1 MLLAGLVVALR
12 IDSGQLESS
21 SSPRYSAVTAP
32 ELEVAL
38 HQGRLSIT
46 THTASR
52 AHERRLETNAGNWA
66 NVLSL
71 DFRPLG
77 TAPRNWPQA
86 TERLL
91 HTLAIAQSVTAR
103 LRNGA
108 LQIRAVVTDQ
118 DEWHKRMQRL
128 REVLPPSPQDD
139 IRLTSL
145 NAAVGV
151 EQLCATAF
159 AGFRPGPINFEES
172 VAQFRSSAY
181 PALDRIVVL
190 ADACRSARITVI
202 GHTDASGDEALN
214 RQLSLARAQAVADY
228 LSEHGIAADRLAIEG
243 LGSAS
248 PVADN
253 GTRYGR
259 SLNRRIEI
267 DWRIAA
273 DAS

>member
-1 MLLAGLVVALR
+1 MALR
-12 IDSGQLESS
+12 IDNGQLETSS
-21 SSPRYSAVTAP
+21 LPRYSAVTAP
-32 ELEVAL
+32 ELAVAL
-38 HQGRLSIT
+38 RQGRLSIT
-46 THTASR
+46 THTTSR
-52 AHERRLETNAGNWA
+52 AHERHIETTAGNWA
-66 NVLSL
+66 KALSL
-71 DFRPLG
+71 EFMPLG
-77 TAPRNWPQA
+77 TAPRNWQQA

-91 HTLAIAQSVTAR
+91 HTLATAQSVTAQ

-118 DEWHKRMQRL
+118 DEWQQRMQRL
-128 REVLPPSPQDD
+128 REILPASPNDD
-139 IRLTSL
+139 IRLTPL
-145 NAAVGV
+145 DPAVGV
-151 EQLCATAF
+151 ANLCSGAF
-159 AGFRPGPINFEES
+159 ANFRPGPINFEES
-172 VAQFRSSAY
+172 LAQLRSSAY

-190 ADACRSARITVI
+190 ADTCRAAHITVI
-202 GHTDASGDEALN
+202 GHTDASGDEAFN

-228 LSEHGIAADRLAIEG
+228 LSRRGIARNRLATEG
-243 LGSAS
+243 LGSAT